1 MKPSSTHD
9 IVNAL
14 NIISVE
20 LETTDGVP
28 NALIAEASQ
37 RLLELVQ
44 LTADLTSHV
53 ISNPVHHARCNAK
66 TKGTYC
72 NCILARLIPT

>member
-28 NALIAEASQ
+28 NALISEAAQ

-44 LTADLTSHV
+44 LTSDLTAHI
-53 ISNPVHHARCNAK
+53 ISNPVHHDRCNAK

-72 NCILARLIPT
+72 NCILARLITP

>member
-14 NIISVE
+14 LILSSE
-20 LETTDGVP
+20 LDTPDGIP
-28 NALIAEASQ
+28 NALCAEASQ

-44 LTADLTSHV
+44 LTSDLTAHIV
-53 ISNPVHHARCNAK
+53 SNPVHHPRCNSN
-66 TKGTYC
+66 TKSTYC
-72 NCILARLIPT
+72 NCILARVLPT

>member
-20 LETTDGVP
+20 LETTDGTS
-28 NALIAEASQ
+28 NALIAEAAQ

-44 LTADLTSHV
+44 LTSDLTAHI
-53 ISNPVHHARCNAK
+53 ISNPVHHGRCNAK

-72 NCILARLIPT
+72 NCILARLSTP

>member
-1 MKPSSTHD
+1 MKSSSTHD

-14 NIISVE
+14 NIISAE
-20 LETTDGVP
+20 LETTDGIP

-44 LTADLTSHV
+44 LTSDLTAHIV
-53 ISNPVHHARCNAK
+53 SNPVHHARCNAK

-72 NCILARLIPT
+72 NCLLARLITP

>member
-20 LETTDGVP
+20 LETTDGIP

-44 LTADLTSHV
+44 LTSDLTSHV

-72 NCILARLIPT
+72 NCLLARLITP